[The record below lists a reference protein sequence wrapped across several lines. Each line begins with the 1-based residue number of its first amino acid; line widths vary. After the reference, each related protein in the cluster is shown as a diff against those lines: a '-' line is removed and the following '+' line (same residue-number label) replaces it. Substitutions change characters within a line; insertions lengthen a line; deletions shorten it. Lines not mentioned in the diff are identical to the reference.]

1 MRIRTLPALAAF
13 FRIRTD
19 PTRTSTARF
28 RRRCSAFTMLA
39 FALLAGGTAQADT
52 PRDFQIRTLSSKSNL
67 VSGGDAVVEVALP
80 RHASKADVVVR
91 LNGVDISQQLA
102 ASGSKL
108 VGLVS
113 GMQLGKNQITVSTK
127 HGAAGRH
134 VSTLDVVNH
143 PISGE
148 MFGPHQRPWVCETA
162 ASGLGAP
169 PASGPC
175 VVGTK
180 YEWFYRSTS
189 GALLPLPTGPLPAD
203 VATTTTIDGHAVKYI
218 VRVESGTINES
229 IYRIAILDDPTNTI
243 SNPWSAG
250 GKKPGAGW
258 NGKLFYHF
266 IGGAGP
272 GFRSGRNLVTSAI
285 NISDTISLRD
295 EPLRLGFA
303 VAFGSR
309 NTFGTGGDEVV
320 SAETVMMIK
329 ERFIEQ
335 YGLPKYTVG
344 LGSSGGAIQQHLIA
358 HNYPGLLD
366 AITPV
371 RNYPDVISVATDVI
385 DCGLLNNYFA
395 TAVNPADWP
404 ATRQAKVNGYAVDP
418 RGTTNCNGWQ
428 GFAGNWPGP
437 TDGFDAVVP
446 LASRYDPVTNPGGA
460 RGTLQ
465 DGYVNSLGIDPETG
479 FARQPYDNIG
489 VQYGLAALN
498 AGDMTKTE
506 FLDLNEKIG
515 GIDIDGKILPARSE
529 GDLVG
534 IKNAYRHGRVNDA
547 ENLTLPII
555 QYRNYVDFA
564 SDIHSFHRSAA
575 MLARMQK
582 KNGTTDNVARW
593 TMPQAGT
600 VNFMRM
606 ALLAHDEW
614 QRNLAADSAPGSY
627 AEKVV
632 RNKPV
637 GVKNQC
643 WDAAGVTHDHP
654 LDMNDPGFCN
664 ALYPVHRDPRIVAGG
679 PIAGD
684 ILKCQLKP
692 VRASDYRVAFGSS
705 EWARLQAIFPEGVCD
720 WSRPGV
726 KQRPLED
733 SWLAFPKP
741 GHAVRLERKS
751 HDD

>member
-385 DCGLLNNYFA
+385 DSDHVRR
-395 TAVNPADWP
+395 TA
-404 ATRQAKVNGYAVDP
+404 
-418 RGTTNCNGWQ
+418 
-428 GFAGNWPGP
+428 
-437 TDGFDAVVP
+437 
-446 LASRYDPVTNPGGA
+446 
-460 RGTLQ
+460 
-465 DGYVNSLGIDPETG
+465 
-479 FARQPYDNIG
+479 PYDR
-489 VQYGLAALN
+489 
-498 AGDMTKTE
+498 
-506 FLDLNEKIG
+506 
-515 GIDIDGKILPARSE
+515 RS
-529 GDLVG
+529 G
-534 IKNAYRHGRVNDA
+534 
-547 ENLTLPII
+547 P
-555 QYRNYVDFA
+555 
-564 SDIHSFHRSAA
+564 RSC
-575 MLARMQK
+575 
-582 KNGTTDNVARW
+582 
-593 TMPQAGT
+593 
-600 VNFMRM
+600 
-606 ALLAHDEW
+606 
-614 QRNLAADSAPGSY
+614 S
-627 AEKVV
+627 
-632 RNKPV
+632 
-637 GVKNQC
+637 
-643 WDAAGVTHDHP
+643 
-654 LDMNDPGFCN
+654 
-664 ALYPVHRDPRIVAGG
+664 
-679 PIAGD
+679 
-684 ILKCQLKP
+684 
-692 VRASDYRVAFGSS
+692 
-705 EWARLQAIFPEGVCD
+705 
-720 WSRPGV
+720 
-726 KQRPLED
+726 
-733 SWLAFPKP
+733 
-741 GHAVRLERKS
+741 
-751 HDD
+751 